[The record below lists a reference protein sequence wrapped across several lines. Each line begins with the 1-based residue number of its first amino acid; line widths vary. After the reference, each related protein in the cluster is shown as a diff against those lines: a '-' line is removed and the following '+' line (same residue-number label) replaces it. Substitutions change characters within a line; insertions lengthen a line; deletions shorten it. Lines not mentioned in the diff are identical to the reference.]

1 MLLCLLSTR
10 LRFFAKLQKFYM
22 NYRLTVKQN
31 EFHIPAFYLIFLTLF
46 SAVFF
51 SSFPLSAQD
60 PISLDKVNY
69 IALSPE
75 AAALHDAVNYPVEG
89 NKGVPD
95 ISIPLYTIQYG
106 KITIPIVLRYSTTNA
121 KVDKSVAPNVGF
133 GWVLD
138 VGGSVNR
145 VIKGK
150 PDEASEW
157 YQADGNTYFD
167 QLRNSDDQYTISSIY
182 GWHGSHYYDTEKDE
196 FTMST
201 PSGAASFYL
210 TESSGTY
217 TGHFSPSVNWKV
229 DRTTKYNGSGVAAMF
244 TGLEILD
251 GEGTR
256 YRFGSGSSSTS
267 PTSSDA
273 AYIEYCT
280 YDISG
285 SGVTYATG
293 WQLREAEDDAG
304 NKVTFTYTRSGN
316 YTYSSGQDQW
326 YEITD
331 DPNVFWT
338 ADASASQSYVASYNP
353 DGRNTESPYS
363 LTAFRIVYP
372 STIEWPQGKV
382 IFFTSNNLISGLSIH
397 DASGA
402 LVRSISFSTGV
413 NNINTSSRLLSSVVV
428 RNSDS
433 TAVQTY
439 SLTYNSV
446 VTGTVNAPSCDW
458 WGYFNG
464 TTTNQNSFL
473 PNRTIT
479 AQGYLYTTTFSLGND
494 GHREPDTTYIRHNIL
509 KTITYPGGGKTEF
522 TFEPNTYTKERG
534 VTVTAGTGPGLRIRT
549 IQYKDK
555 DGTVLRKLGYTYT
568 GGNISV
574 LPNTGY
580 TTSIA
585 YRLYVSEPSDVQFV
599 VSDRTRT
606 ITPKYLSQVSGGG
619 QAVDYDTVTETVF
632 DGSMTVGLTVNTF
645 CVTNNYQINT
655 TGFLNASEAGQ
666 FVLNQYHIT
675 GESLTYNQSYILK
688 KEEKNADGVVVRRTT
703 YKYTRNANDTITNL
717 GFYHLV
723 YYDYMQSQGDA
734 DSGLIK
740 DYWAIR
746 RLYRLKQVDGIPPL
760 YYYLYTSTR
769 GYQYPAGETVETYAV
784 ANNGTVSTTNPF
796 TVDRSID
803 YTTLSA
809 WHYPVSVS
817 TTRSDGRVSKVSYT
831 YPFTAPS
838 GYGAMK
844 DSLVGRHIVGR
855 PLSQTRWVGTTK
867 IDSTLVVY
875 GRYAGTTAPA
885 GYFFRPSSM
894 KYVKGTGSLMDTRI
908 TYASYDAWGNPRS
921 IVYGLDDTE
930 DYVWS
935 YSHTTPVAKVTGA
948 TWSEVSSA
956 LGSST
961 LSSLEGAVS
970 PADATVTSALTTLR
984 GIANALTEGRTHKP
998 FYGVSGEYD
1007 PSGRKQTYVYDKFQ
1021 RLTTAKDNASKVK
1034 LYAEYKD
1041 ATGAANSYVK
1051 VSTPD
1056 TALSSIS
1063 SVAAAHRR
1071 TVARY
1076 YDGQYREKQSVQ
1088 AYGSGTGRD
1097 LVLPFGTYDAW
1108 GRVTDTWLPYDTTS
1122 TGGAYRT
1129 GYAAE
1134 QSQYYTDRYGATDA
1148 AYARQ
1153 RKEYE
1158 SSPVGRV
1165 LKEYLPGAGGYLT
1178 HPVKHDYGVNAATDS
1193 VYRWNITASTSVVT
1207 RGSMYGA
1214 GTLSKEVVTDPDG
1227 RTTTTYTDREGRVV
1241 ESLTGNYR
1249 TSYVYNDA
1257 GLLVAV
1263 IPPKARPSGTS
1274 LTSTLYYRYIYDS
1287 RNRLIES
1294 YVPDKGKTE
1303 FVYDAD
1309 DRLVASRDAKESND
1323 GKWHF
1328 FRFDRMGREVYSGLV
1343 ASTSSAANLR
1353 SSYASQAFHETR
1365 VTSGSLISYTFNDTV
1380 LPVAYKDVLT
1390 VTYYDNY
1397 GYVGVKSFS
1406 AAGSDVGQSSTS
1418 VQSSAVKGLVTGRKA
1433 KVLDGMELM
1442 ATGVMLTTSL
1452 YYNAAGDMIQEV
1464 GDIYTGG
1471 TAGTY
1476 RRSTLYR
1483 HQGEVAVT
1491 KESQTIGSATTTVLR
1506 KYSYDNAGRLT
1517 QILQGLNGGTPTLL
1531 ETDTWDG
1538 VGRQATKVLGTG
1550 TQTVNYAWDI
1560 RDRLTSI
1567 NTPSSMG
1574 TDKFGI
1580 SYTYESGTTPQYGGN
1595 ISGATWA
1602 HTGGST
1608 QTYAYTYD
1616 TYGRLTAGTHSGGN
1630 SETAAYDPN
1639 GNLTSLTRTGTRAES
1654 LVYTYTSG
1662 TNKLG
1667 TLKSNG
1673 TNKTYAYDADGTM
1686 KTDGLR
1692 GLTVTYNVLKLPK
1705 TVASGTTSTVTY
1717 IYDAGGNKLAVSQDG
1732 TVKNYYCGDFVYTSG
1747 FDVDYI
1753 LTPNGQMT
1761 RSALTGTYTAQY
1773 NITDHLGN
1781 VRSVVN
1787 SSGTVLQSTD
1797 YYPFGLAFSDA
1808 NVTNNRYLYNGKEL
1822 ENYTIGSSYLGTLDY
1837 GARHYDAR
1845 IGRWTVPD
1853 PMAESEYYHS
1863 AYSFCTLNPVNLI
1876 DPFGLTTYTIGNQ
1889 IKEINDGFNEII
1901 SVTKKQLKR
1910 LERRFSIS
1918 DNWYLNL
1925 RQKIMDRNGFIT
1937 ESGDYS
1943 LPTANI
1949 YASVSAKDVL
1959 LSAGA
1964 LSLIDLST
1972 PDITD
1977 ASKTKLLAEAF
1988 LATTASLMNY
1998 EALMEKMNSEIS
2010 SLQRRA
2016 PGPDAYQYA
2025 LIATHSGYY
2034 PSYTYGK
2041 GSVFLNAGD
2050 VWKYGETIHPD
2061 SRYSQLWLKSNRLD
2075 KIIQAKGTQRQ
2086 MKIEEK
2092 IKIYDYFCKNGHLP
2106 PGNKIFR

>member
-1 MLLCLLSTR
+1 M
-10 LRFFAKLQKFYM
+10 
-22 NYRLTVKQN
+22 KQN
-31 EFHIPAFYLIFLTLF
+31 AFHIPAFYLSLLTLF
-46 SAVFF
+46 SAALF

-75 AAALHDAVNYPVEG
+75 AVALHDAVNYPVEG

-182 GWHGSHYYDTEKDE
+182 GWHGTHFYDTEKDE

-267 PTSSDA
+267 PTSGDA

-285 SGVTYATG
+285 SGTTYATG

-446 VTGTVNAPSCDW
+446 ITGTVSAPSCDW

-632 DGSMTVGLTVNTF
+632 DGSMTVGSTVNTF

-817 TTRSDGRVSKVSYT
+817 TTRSDGRVSKVTYS

-875 GRYAGTTAPA
+875 ARYAGTNAPA

-894 KYVKGTGSLMDTRI
+894 KYVKGTGTLLDTRI

-961 LSSLEGAVS
+961 LSSLESAVS

-984 GIANALTEGRTHKP
+984 GITNALTEGRTHKP
-998 FYGVSGEYD
+998 LYGVSGEYD
-1007 PSGRKQTYVYDKFQ
+1007 PSGRKQTYTYDKFQ

-1097 LVLPFGTYDAW
+1097 LVFPFGTYDAW

-1122 TGGAYRT
+1122 TGGAFRT

-1134 QSQYYTDRYGATDA
+1134 QSKYYTDRYGATDA
-1148 AYARQ
+1148 AYARH
-1153 RKEYE
+1153 RTEYE
-1158 SSPVGRV
+1158 SSPVGRI

-1178 HPVKHDYGVNAATDS
+1178 RPVKHDYGVNATTDS
-1193 VYRWNITASTSVVT
+1193 VYRWTITASTSVVT

-1214 GTLSKEVVTDPDG
+1214 GTLSKEVVTDPDSL
-1227 RTTTTYTDREGRVV
+1227 TTTTYTDREGRVV

-1309 DRLVASRDAKESND
+1309 DRLVASRDAKESDD

-1328 FRFDRMGREVYSGLV
+1328 FRYDRMGREVYSGLV
-1343 ASTSSAANLR
+1343 ASTTSAANLR
-1353 SSYASQAFHETR
+1353 STYGSQAFHETR

-1390 VTYYDNY
+1390 VTYYDSY
-1397 GYVGVKSFS
+1397 GYVGAKAFS
-1406 AAGSDVGQSSTS
+1406 AAGSDVGQSSSS

-1433 KVLDGMELM
+1433 KVLDGTELTT
-1442 ATGVMLTTSL
+1442 TGVMLTASL

-1464 GDIYTGG
+1464 GDIYTGS

-1517 QILQGLNGGTPTLL
+1517 QILQGIDGGTPTLL

-1567 NTPSSMG
+1567 NTPSSLG

-1639 GNLTSLTRTGTRAES
+1639 GNLMSLNRTGTRAET

-1673 TNKTYAYDADGTM
+1673 TNKSYNYYTDGTM

-1692 GLTVTYNVLKLPK
+1692 GLTVTYNALKLPK
-1705 TVASGTTSTVTY
+1705 TVSSGTTSTVTY

-1747 FDVDYI
+1747 LAVDYI

-1761 RSALTGTYTAQY
+1761 RNPSTGAYTAQY
-1773 NITDHLGN
+1773 NIIDHLGN

-1837 GARHYDAR
+1837 GARHYDPR

>member
-1 MLLCLLSTR
+1 MKSPRFKLDKAVRGTLLTFLL
-10 LRFFAKLQKFYM
+10 
-22 NYRLTVKQN
+22 
-31 EFHIPAFYLIFLTLF
+31 FLSPSLH
-46 SAVFF
+46 
-51 SSFPLSAQD
+51 AQD

-95 ISIPLYTIQYG
+95 ISIPLYTIKYG

-138 VGGSVNR
+138 VGGSINR

-167 QLRNSDDQYTISSIY
+167 QLRNSSDQYTISSIY
-182 GWHGSHYYDTEKDE
+182 GWHGTHFYDTEKDE

-256 YRFGSGSSSTS
+256 YRFGSGSSSTT
-267 PTSSDA
+267 PVSSDA
-273 AYIEYCT
+273 PFIEYCT

-326 YEITD
+326 YRLQDSVIL
-331 DPNVFWT
+331 FWT
-338 ADASASQSYVASYNP
+338 AGSAP
-353 DGRNTESPYS
+353 DMEAANEYLNRYYPTGENTESPYS
-363 LTAFRIVYP
+363 MTAFRNVYP
-372 STIEWPQGKV
+372 STIEWPQGKI

-402 LVRSISFSTGV
+402 LVRSISFGTGV

-446 VTGTVNAPSCDW
+446 VTGTVSAPSCDW

-464 TTTNQNSFL
+464 TTSNQNCFLPSRQFSAKGHNFSTSFL
-473 PNRTIT
+473 
-479 AQGYLYTTTFSLGND
+479 LGNG

-509 KTITYPGGGKTEF
+509 KMITYPGGGKTEF

-534 VTVTAGTGPGLRIRT
+534 VTVTSGKGPGLRIRT

-574 LPNTGY
+574 VPDSRY
-580 TTSIA
+580 TTDQSHQIT
-585 YRLYVSEPSDVQFV
+585 VSESSYIVYIAL
-599 VSDRTRT
+599 DRTRT
-606 ITPKYLSQVSGGG
+606 ITPKYVGRVGGG
-619 QAVDYDTVTETVF
+619 GEAVDYDTVTETVY
-632 DGSMTVGLTVNTF
+632 DGTTALGWTKSIFAVPSSFTLG
-645 CVTNNYQINT
+645 T
-655 TGFLNASEAGQ
+655 TGFLNASDAQ
-666 FVLNQYHIT
+666 FPLEEWHLQ
-675 GESLTYNQSYILK
+675 GESLCYNTSYITM
-688 KEEKNADGVVVRRTT
+688 KEEYTGANKLVRRTT
-703 YKYTRNANDTITNL
+703 YNYVQDSTAVLTNM
-717 GFYHLV
+717 GFYHGV
-723 YYDYMQSQGDA
+723 YYNYPQASSNS
-734 DSGLIK
+734 DSGLIS

-746 RLYRLKQVDGIPPL
+746 RLYNNNGPDGVAPL

-769 GYQYPAGETVETYAV
+769 GFRYPAGETVQTFGIS
-784 ANNGTVSTTNPF
+784 NGGTVATTAF
-796 TVDRSID
+796 TTDRTIG
-803 YTTLSA
+803 YTLDKA

-817 TTRSDGRVSKVSYT
+817 TTRSDGRVSKVTYS
-831 YPFTAPS
+831 YPFTANS

-875 GRYAGTTAPA
+875 ARYAGTNAPA

-894 KYVKGTGSLMDTRI
+894 KYVNGTGSLMDTRI

-935 YSHTTPVAKVTGA
+935 YSHMTPVAKVTGA

-1041 ATGAANSYVK
+1041 ATGASNSYVK

-1097 LVLPFGTYDAW
+1097 LVLPYGTYDAW

-1193 VYRWNITASTSVVT
+1193 VYRWTITASTSVVT

-1287 RNRLIES
+1287 KNRLIES

-1309 DRLVASRDAKESND
+1309 DRLVASRDAQESSD

-1328 FRFDRMGREVYSGLV
+1328 FRYDRMGREVYSGLV
-1343 ASTSSAANLR
+1343 ASTTSAAILR
-1353 SSYASQAFHETR
+1353 TSYSTQAFHETR
-1365 VTSGSLISYTFNDTV
+1365 VTSGSLISYTFNDIV

-1390 VTYYDNY
+1390 VTYYDSY
-1397 GYVGVKSFS
+1397 GYVGEKAFS

-1483 HQGEVAVT
+1483 HQGEVAAV

-1517 QILQGLNGGTPTLL
+1517 QILQGIDGGTPTLL

-1538 VGRQATKVLGTG
+1538 VGRQSTKVLGTG

-1560 RDRLTSI
+1560 RDRLTGI
-1567 NTPSSMG
+1567 NKPSSLG

-1602 HTGGST
+1602 HAGGSS
-1608 QTYAYTYD
+1608 QTYSYTYD

-1673 TNKTYAYDADGTM
+1673 TNKSYAYNADGTM
-1686 KTDGLR
+1686 TTDGLR
-1692 GLTVTYNVLKLPK
+1692 GLTVTYNALKLPK
-1705 TVASGTTSTVTY
+1705 TVASGTASTVTY
-1717 IYDAGGNKLAVSQDG
+1717 IYDAAGNKLAVSQDG

-1747 FDVDYI
+1747 LDVDYI

-1761 RSALTGTYTAQY
+1761 RSALTGAYTAQY

-1853 PMAESEYYHS
+1853 PMAEKYFGLTGYNYCSN
-1863 AYSFCTLNPVNLI
+1863 NPISLI
-1876 DPFGLTTYTIGNQ
+1876 DPSGT
-1889 IKEINDGFNEII
+1889 
-1901 SVTKKQLKR
+1901 
-1910 LERRFSIS
+1910 
-1918 DNWYLNL
+1918 NWY
-1925 RQKIMDRNGFIT
+1925 
-1937 ESGDYS
+1937 SY
-1943 LPTANI
+1943 
-1949 YASVSAKDVL
+1949 
-1959 LSAGA
+1959 
-1964 LSLIDLST
+1964 ID
-1972 PDITD
+1972 
-1977 ASKTKLLAEAF
+1977 E
-1988 LATTASLMNY
+1988 
-1998 EALMEKMNSEIS
+1998 
-2010 SLQRRA
+2010 
-2016 PGPDAYQYA
+2016 
-2025 LIATHSGYY
+2025 
-2034 PSYTYGK
+2034 YG
-2041 GSVFLNAGD
+2041 
-2050 VWKYGETIHPD
+2050 
-2061 SRYSQLWLKSNRLD
+2061 
-2075 KIIQAKGTQRQ
+2075 
-2086 MKIEEK
+2086 
-2092 IKIYDYFCKNGHLP
+2092 IKKYDYFERQLSQEEREEKGYTDMGYTFTDPETGLYYSLFGTIVNIYFNNKLSLEYELYKRIDELIIDYSQYSIKYKPFSQEVDPIPHNSFYFNNLKKASRRFNYDGRNFTSDRENTVFRSLEVEDNSNLYIGMTPKDQEEVLNGILGGYIKGHLIVLFND
-2106 PGNKIFR
+2106 NKWDVIVINYQGENAKKVRTAWDNLFKK

>member
-1 MLLCLLSTR
+1 
-10 LRFFAKLQKFYM
+10 M

-1287 RNRLIES
+1287 KNRLIES

-1323 GKWHF
+1323 ST
-1328 FRFDRMGREVYSGLV
+1328 RR
-1343 ASTSSAANLR
+1343 AS
-1353 SSYASQAFHETR
+1353 H
-1365 VTSGSLISYTFNDTV
+1365 
-1380 LPVAYKDVLT
+1380 
-1390 VTYYDNY
+1390 
-1397 GYVGVKSFS
+1397 
-1406 AAGSDVGQSSTS
+1406 
-1418 VQSSAVKGLVTGRKA
+1418 
-1433 KVLDGMELM
+1433 
-1442 ATGVMLTTSL
+1442 
-1452 YYNAAGDMIQEV
+1452 
-1464 GDIYTGG
+1464 
-1471 TAGTY
+1471 
-1476 RRSTLYR
+1476 
-1483 HQGEVAVT
+1483 
-1491 KESQTIGSATTTVLR
+1491 
-1506 KYSYDNAGRLT
+1506 
-1517 QILQGLNGGTPTLL
+1517 
-1531 ETDTWDG
+1531 
-1538 VGRQATKVLGTG
+1538 
-1550 TQTVNYAWDI
+1550 
-1560 RDRLTSI
+1560 
-1567 NTPSSMG
+1567 
-1574 TDKFGI
+1574 
-1580 SYTYESGTTPQYGGN
+1580 
-1595 ISGATWA
+1595 
-1602 HTGGST
+1602 
-1608 QTYAYTYD
+1608 
-1616 TYGRLTAGTHSGGN
+1616 
-1630 SETAAYDPN
+1630 
-1639 GNLTSLTRTGTRAES
+1639 
-1654 LVYTYTSG
+1654 
-1662 TNKLG
+1662 
-1667 TLKSNG
+1667 
-1673 TNKTYAYDADGTM
+1673 
-1686 KTDGLR
+1686 
-1692 GLTVTYNVLKLPK
+1692 
-1705 TVASGTTSTVTY
+1705 
-1717 IYDAGGNKLAVSQDG
+1717 
-1732 TVKNYYCGDFVYTSG
+1732 
-1747 FDVDYI
+1747 
-1753 LTPNGQMT
+1753 
-1761 RSALTGTYTAQY
+1761 
-1773 NITDHLGN
+1773 
-1781 VRSVVN
+1781 
-1787 SSGTVLQSTD
+1787 
-1797 YYPFGLAFSDA
+1797 
-1808 NVTNNRYLYNGKEL
+1808 
-1822 ENYTIGSSYLGTLDY
+1822 
-1837 GARHYDAR
+1837 
-1845 IGRWTVPD
+1845 PD
-1853 PMAESEYYHS
+1853 P
-1863 AYSFCTLNPVNLI
+1863 
-1876 DPFGLTTYTIGNQ
+1876 
-1889 IKEINDGFNEII
+1889 
-1901 SVTKKQLKR
+1901 
-1910 LERRFSIS
+1910 
-1918 DNWYLNL
+1918 
-1925 RQKIMDRNGFIT
+1925 
-1937 ESGDYS
+1937 
-1943 LPTANI
+1943 
-1949 YASVSAKDVL
+1949 
-1959 LSAGA
+1959 
-1964 LSLIDLST
+1964 
-1972 PDITD
+1972 
-1977 ASKTKLLAEAF
+1977 
-1988 LATTASLMNY
+1988 
-1998 EALMEKMNSEIS
+1998 
-2010 SLQRRA
+2010 
-2016 PGPDAYQYA
+2016 
-2025 LIATHSGYY
+2025 
-2034 PSYTYGK
+2034 
-2041 GSVFLNAGD
+2041 
-2050 VWKYGETIHPD
+2050 
-2061 SRYSQLWLKSNRLD
+2061 
-2075 KIIQAKGTQRQ
+2075 
-2086 MKIEEK
+2086 
-2092 IKIYDYFCKNGHLP
+2092 
-2106 PGNKIFR
+2106 